1 MRKGNWQLKQWLKD
15 NPKLRVRQVVINET
29 ITKQIIVRA
38 EVNT

>member
-1 MRKGNWQLKQWLKD
+1 MRKGNRQLRPWLID